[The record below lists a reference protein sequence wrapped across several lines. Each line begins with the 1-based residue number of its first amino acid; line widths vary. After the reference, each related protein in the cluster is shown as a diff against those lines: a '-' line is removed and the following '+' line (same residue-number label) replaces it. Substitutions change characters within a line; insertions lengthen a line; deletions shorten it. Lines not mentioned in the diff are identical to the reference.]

1 MREAILT
8 AVVCGLAAI
17 ALVRPRIGLY
27 SYIWFALMRPDYFA
41 WALGSFPFSPVLAI
55 ATLVGSLQYYYRYPV
70 VLQQSLS
77 RALILYQLPV
87 IASVFLAV
95 DPALSYDPFWEFERI
110 VLMALLIPVLIES
123 VEHLRTLFLVIVFSL
138 GAIGLKFGIFGWRMG
153 GTSISD
159 GYAGLDNNA
168 LAVAL
173 VIALPFCWYM
183 RSQVQSR
190 WVKALM
196 LAVMF
201 GCVATVIMTKS
212 RGASLAMATTFLLMT
227 IRSRRKVAVAILV
240 VLLAAPSIYLVR
252 EQYIARMS
260 TLEDPTADSSAN
272 SRIIL
277 AEAYLEM
284 WKDYPVF
291 GVGFG
296 NENGIRLL
304 PHYLSNA
311 KYAQLK
317 IHNTYLQVLVDSGIF
332 AFLIFVYLLFG
343 AIIRLYSSMKV
354 CRAEGSGLEIYP
366 AALQTALIAVAQYGI
381 TGGRERYDCLYFLL
395 MAAAA
400 WFLIQRESRVVPETE
415 AAAPVLAEA

>member
-1 MREAILT
+1 MREAILIV
-8 AVVCGLAAI
+8 VVCGLAAI

-41 WALGSFPFSPVLAI
+41 WALGSFPFSPLLAI
-55 ATLVGSLQYYYRYPV
+55 ATLVGSLRYYYRYPV
-70 VLQQSLS
+70 ILRQSLS

-95 DPALSYDPFWEFERI
+95 YPALSYDPFWEFERI

-168 LAVAL
+168 LALAL
-173 VIALPFCWYM
+173 VVALPFCWYM

-190 WVKALM
+190 WVKSLI

-240 VLLAAPSIYLVR
+240 VLLAAPSIYIVR
-252 EQYIARMS
+252 EQYMARMA

-304 PHYLSNA
+304 PHYMSNP

-366 AALQTALIAVAQYGI
+366 AALQTALIAVAQYGV
-381 TGGRERYDCLYFLL
+381 TGGRERYDCLYFML

-400 WFLIQRESRVVPETE
+400 WFLIQRESRVAPETE
-415 AAAPVLAEA
+415 TAAPVLAEA

>member
-1 MREAILT
+1 MREAILI

-17 ALVRPRIGLY
+17 ALARPRIGLY

-41 WALGSFPFSPVLAI
+41 WAIGSFPFSPVLAI
-55 ATLVGSLQYYYRYPV
+55 ATLVGSLRYYYRYPI

-95 DPALSYDPFWEFERI
+95 YPVLTYAPFWEFERI

-123 VEHLRTLFLVIVFSL
+123 IEHLRTLFLVIVFSL
-138 GAIGLKFGIFGWRMG
+138 GAIGLKFGLFGWRVG
-153 GTSISD
+153 GISFSE

-168 LAVAL
+168 LALAL
-173 VIALPFCWYM
+173 VVALPFCWYM
-183 RSQVQSR
+183 RSQVESR
-190 WVKALM
+190 WVKLAM
-196 LAVMF
+196 LAIIF

-227 IRSRRKVAVAILV
+227 VRSRKKITVAILL
-240 VLLAAPSIYLVR
+240 VLIVAPSIYLVR
-252 EQYIARMS
+252 EQYLARMS

-284 WKDYPVF
+284 WKDYPAF

-296 NENGIRLL
+296 NDNGIMLL
-304 PHYLSNA
+304 RHYISNE
-311 KYAQLK
+311 KYSQLK

-332 AFLIFVYLLFG
+332 ALLIFVYLLFG
-343 AIIRLYSSMKV
+343 AIISLYSSIRA
-354 CRAEGSGLEIYP
+354 CRSEGSGLVVYP
-366 AALQTALIAVAQYGI
+366 MAMQTGLIAIAQYGL
-381 TGGRERYDCLYFLL
+381 TGGRERYDCLYFIL
-395 MAAAA
+395 MAASA
-400 WFLIQRESRVVPETE
+400 WFLIQRNSRLATATETP
-415 AAAPVLAEA
+415 APVLAEA

>member
-1 MREAILT
+1 MREAILI

-41 WALGSFPFSPVLAI
+41 WAVGSFPFSPILAI
-55 ATLVGSLQYYYRYPV
+55 ATLVGSLRYYYRYPV

-95 DPALSYDPFWEFERI
+95 DPALSWDPFWEFERI

-123 VEHLRTLFLVIVFSL
+123 VEHLRTLFLVILFSL
-138 GAIGLKFGIFGWRMG
+138 GAIGLKFGLFGWRMG
-153 GTSISD
+153 GISISE

-168 LAVAL
+168 LALAL

-183 RSQVQSR
+183 RSQVRSR
-190 WVKALM
+190 WVKSLM
-196 LAVMF
+196 LAVLF

-252 EQYIARMS
+252 EQYMARMS

-277 AEAYLEM
+277 AKAYLEM

-296 NENGIRLL
+296 NDNGIRLL
-304 PHYLSNA
+304 PHYIPNA
-311 KYAQLK
+311 KYSQLK
-317 IHNTYLQVLVDSGIF
+317 THNTYVQALVDSGIF
-332 AFLIFVYLLFG
+332 AFLIFLYLLFG
-343 AIIRLYSSMKV
+343 AIIRLYSSIKV
-354 CRAEGSGLEIYP
+354 CRSEGSGLEIYP
-366 AALQTALIAVAQYGI
+366 TALQTALIAIAQYGL
-381 TGGRERYDCLYFLL
+381 TGGREHYDCLYFLL

-400 WFLIQRESRVVPETE
+400 WFLIQRESRLAPETE
-415 AAAPVLAEA
+415 TAAPVLAEA